1 MSILRIIGG
10 WESEEEVLVVMAIVV
25 VLRIMAVI
33 AVIVDMEHI
42 KRTAIRLSAVK
53 DTE

>member
-1 MSILRIIGG
+1 
-10 WESEEEVLVVMAIVV
+10 
-25 VLRIMAVI
+25 MAVI